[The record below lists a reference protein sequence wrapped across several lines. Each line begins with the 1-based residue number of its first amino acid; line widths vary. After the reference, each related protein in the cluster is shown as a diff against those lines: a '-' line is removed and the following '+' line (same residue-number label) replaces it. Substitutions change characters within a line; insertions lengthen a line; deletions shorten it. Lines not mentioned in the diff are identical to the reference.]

1 MAYNFYPPPALTY
14 TTPQPTNQE
23 ALTNALQA
31 LSNALTNTSL
41 QPPYQPPTPYQPHIQ
56 YQPPPMHTT
65 NQHHQHTQYIYL
77 RLRLPNSVEAE
88 GGAEGGA
95 GATPV
100 EPEEEEAVP
109 MATDQRVHTDTSTSG
124 RHAHGGRDRGHHQQD
139 GWNVHQDG
147 RHQQHQQ
154 ASQRWR
160 GERGSGCRD
169 ITAYVL

>member
-1 MAYNFYPPPALTY
+1 MCDRAETHMLFTCDIVVSPKH
-14 TTPQPTNQE
+14 
-23 ALTNALQA
+23 LQGD
-31 LSNALTNTSL
+31 T
-41 QPPYQPPTPYQPHIQ
+41 
-56 YQPPPMHTT
+56 
-65 NQHHQHTQYIYL
+65 
-77 RLRLPNSVEAE
+77 
-88 GGAEGGA
+88 
-95 GATPV
+95 TPV
-100 EPEEEEAVP
+100 EPEEEEEEAVP